1 MVQGAARK
9 VRRRRR
15 GYSRKGK
22 GRGPCDNSWTFRRIA
37 GMHHGEQRGGVGDR
51 SRGAGHRGCSMRAMD
66 RELEKNSGRHPWELL
81 PLLCVVARPR
91 EEEVQR
97 MPWEESAGP
106 NAMEAAGGTSAM
118 VGLGGQ

>member
-1 MVQGAARK
+1 
-9 VRRRRR
+9 
-15 GYSRKGK
+15 
-22 GRGPCDNSWTFRRIA
+22 
-37 GMHHGEQRGGVGDR
+37 
-51 SRGAGHRGCSMRAMD
+51 MRAMD